1 MPILFFPNPN
11 FGVLGLLP
19 TYKRKGKKKRKRKKR
34 KEKAGPKPSPNYP
47 IKFKY

>member
-11 FGVLGLLP
+11 FGVLDLLP
-19 TYKRKGKKKRKRKKR
+19 TKKRKR

-47 IKFKY
+47 IIFKC